1 MMSRFCRNCGSQ
13 VNGATRFCANC
24 GAQTGTSQQ
33 VPGQP
38 VPAPPSA
45 AGVSKKGLS
54 TAGKFAIAAV
64 VIIFLVGGVMVAGV
78 FYAAHRVSQKFH
90 EVKAEMIDARD
101 NGAAMGDPCR
111 YLSKE
116 DVGAAIGVRIVKT
129 HADGD
134 SCSYLAM
141 GNAGDMAAK
150 HASSMLGAK
159 GADANTQKIFEQFGK
174 TIFASM
180 PKERQDATSDG
191 AGSVAVLAVSVS
203 DSPSAIA
210 EMKLNAKVLK
220 NLGGPTGEDLDIGD
234 QAFVSGESLIM
245 VRKGSKVV
253 RILYMTCPCGT
264 KQVIPLARK
273 LADSL

>member
-1 MMSRFCRNCGSQ
+1 MSRFCGNCGTQ
-13 VNGATRFCANC
+13 VNGAARFCANC

-33 VPGQP
+33 AAAQSVAP
-38 VPAPPSA
+38 PAPAVGPS
-45 AGVSKKGLS
+45 KTGLS
-54 TAGKFAIAAV
+54 TVGKFAIAAV
-64 VIIFLVGGVMVAGV
+64 LVILLVGGVTLAGV
-78 FYAAHRVSQKFH
+78 LYAAHRVSQKVH
-90 EVKAEMIDARD
+90 ELKNEIIDARD
-101 NGAAMGDPCR
+101 SEPIGDPCR

-116 DVGAAIGVRIVKT
+116 DVGAAIGVRIVK
-129 HADGD
+129 AQPDGQA
-134 SCSYLAM
+134 CSYLAK

-174 TIFASM
+174 TVFDSM
-180 PKERQDATSDG
+180 PKERQDTTSDG

-220 NLGGPTGEDLDIGD
+220 NLGGPTGEDLEIGD
-234 QAFVSGESLIM
+234 QAFVSGESVIM
-245 VRKGSKVV
+245 VRKGSKVI

>member
-1 MMSRFCRNCGSQ
+1 MSRFCGNCGTQ
-13 VNGATRFCANC
+13 INEAVRFCANC
-24 GAQTGTSQQ
+24 GAQTGTSPQA
-33 VPGQP
+33 
-38 VPAPPSA
+38 PAQSVTAP
-45 AGVSKKGLS
+45 KKGLS
-54 TAGKFAIAAV
+54 TAGKFAIAFV
-64 VIIFLVGGVMVAGV
+64 LLIFVVGGVLLAGV
-78 FYAAHRVSQKFH
+78 LYAAHRVSQKFH
-90 EVKAEMIDARD
+90 EVKAEMIDARESTV
-101 NGAAMGDPCR
+101 AIGDPCR
-111 YLSKE
+111 YLSKA
-116 DVGAAIGVRIVKT
+116 DVGAAIGTPIVKT
-129 HADGD
+129 QADGD

-159 GADANTQKIFEQFGK
+159 GADAKTQKIFEQFGK
-174 TIFASM
+174 TIFDSM

-191 AGSVAVLAVSVS
+191 AGSVAVLAISVS

-220 NLGGPTGEDLDIGD
+220 NLGGPTGEDLPIGD
-234 QAFVSGESLIM
+234 QAFVSGESVIM
-245 VRKGSKVV
+245 IRKGSKVI

>member
-1 MMSRFCRNCGSQ
+1 MSRFCGNCGTQ
-13 VNGATRFCANC
+13 VNESVRFCANC

-33 VPGQP
+33 AAAQSVPGP
-38 VPAPPSA
+38 
-45 AGVSKKGLS
+45 KKGLS
-54 TAGKFAIAAV
+54 TASKFAIACV
-64 VIIFLVGGVMVAGV
+64 VIILLVGSTAVAGV
-78 FYAAHRVSQKFH
+78 FYAAHRVSQKLH
-90 EVKAEMIDARD
+90 EVKAEIANARD
-101 NGAAMGDPCR
+101 SGTAVGDPCR

-116 DVGAAIGVRIVKT
+116 DVGAAIGVEIVKT
-129 HADGD
+129 QADGD

-150 HASSMLGAK
+150 HASSMLSAK
-159 GADANTQKIFEQFGK
+159 GADANTQKVFEQFGK

-191 AGSVAVLAVSVS
+191 AGRVAALAVSVS

-210 EMKLNAKVLK
+210 EMKLNARVLE
-220 NLGGPTGEDLDIGD
+220 NLGGPTGQDLEIGD
-234 QAFVSGESLIM
+234 QAFVSGESVIM

>member
-1 MMSRFCRNCGSQ
+1 MGRFCGNCGTQ
-13 VNGATRFCANC
+13 VNEAVRFCANC
-24 GAQTGTSQQ
+24 GAQTGTSKQAADQ
-33 VPGQP
+33 SVPP
-38 VPAPPSA
+38 SPSA
-45 AGVSKKGLS
+45 AGASTKGLS
-54 TAGKFAIAAV
+54 TAGKFAIAFV
-64 VIIFLVGGVMVAGV
+64 VLFFVVGGVLLAGV

-90 EVKAEMIDARD
+90 EVKNEIIDARE
-101 NGAAMGDPCR
+101 GGPISDPCR

-116 DVGAAIGVRIVKT
+116 DVGAAIGIRIVKT
-129 HADGD
+129 QADGGA
-134 SCSYLAM
+134 CSYLAR

-159 GADANTQKIFEQFGK
+159 GADANTQKIVEQFGK
-174 TIFASM
+174 TIFDSM

-210 EMKLNAKVLK
+210 EMKLNASVLK

-234 QAFVSGESLIM
+234 QAFVSGESVIM
-245 VRKGSKVV
+245 VRKGSKIV